1 MRSIKGQKMNM
12 KNAVK
17 SSLFIVLMLCGCDN
31 KAEPVG
37 DETLQPLP
45 QEQYERGKIET
56 HSTE

>member
-1 MRSIKGQKMNM
+1 MNM
-12 KNAVK
+12 KNVVK